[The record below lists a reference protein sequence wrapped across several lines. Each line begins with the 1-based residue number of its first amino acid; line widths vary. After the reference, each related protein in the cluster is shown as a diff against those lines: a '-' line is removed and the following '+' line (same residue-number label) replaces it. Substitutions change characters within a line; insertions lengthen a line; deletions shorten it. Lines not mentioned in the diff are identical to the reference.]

1 MFPGV
6 GTRIGIELVDVGR
19 DPPEV
24 TQQPHAEAIERGQ
37 PEEGV
42 CVLISIY
49 IILSSNSKKMKGN
62 TRIGC

>member
-42 CVLISIY
+42 CVLLSVY
-49 IILSSNSKKMKGN
+49 IIFIVKL
-62 TRIGC
+62 